1 MELIT
6 PKRTEI
12 FMKLRNKILI
22 SILAGLL
29 ATLLYSTPM
38 WGGVL
43 FSPIAQPLTSAD
55 LAEDAG
61 GVCWEA
67 DGIVIRFKS
76 LDLLLSF
83 LHLS

>member
-38 WGGVL
+38 WWGVL

-61 GVCWEA
+61 GVCWKA
-67 DGIVIRFKS
+67 DGVMLRFKS